1 MMKEL
6 VGKVV
11 RKMGGTVENVVGR
24 FMAPDPASFEAI
36 DWKKWKEH
44 FAQNQE
50 NRTEPDWKN
59 LNRWMRPDL
68 VKCLLPSLQQFE
80 LGDGGGPAQL
90 IAFNA
95 ERFRACAPEIREV
108 VDAWFAE
115 EKEHARLLGCAVERF
130 GGSHIDS
137 HWSFSAFCGVRRLC
151 GVRFE
156 LQVLLLTEI
165 VSAAYYRVLKRHAND
180 QPIKDMCTLINR
192 DEAGHIAFHLD
203 RLAAA
208 DRSILGLSRKVWAAQ
223 FWMNGYAAATVL
235 WISHGPCLIPLGA
248 TTEEYFQEVRAG
260 ISNFTA
266 QLKRRAGS
274 VRAGLVPK
282 LN

>member
-6 VGKVV
+6 VGAIV
-11 RKMGGTVENVVGR
+11 GSIGETVGNTVGKW
-24 FMAPDPASFEAI
+24 MAPDPSSLEAI
-36 DWKKWKEH
+36 DWEKWKEH
-44 FAQNQE
+44 FARNQE
-50 NRTEPDWKN
+50 DRNEPDWEN

-68 VKCLLPSLQQFE
+68 VKRLLPSLQQFE

-95 ERFRACAPEIREV
+95 ENFRSCSPENREV

-115 EKEHARLLGCAVERF
+115 EREHARLLGCAVERF

-137 HWSFSAFCGVRRLC
+137 HWSFSAFCGIRRLC

-180 QPIKDMCTLINR
+180 QPMKDMCSLINR

-208 DRSILGLSRKVWAAQ
+208 DRSILGLTRKIWETQ
-223 FWMNGYAAATVL
+223 FWLNGYAAATVL
-235 WISHGPCLIPLGA
+235 WVSHGPCLIPLGA
-248 TTEEYFQEVRAG
+248 STEEYYGEVRSG
-260 ISNFTA
+260 ISNFVA
-266 QLKRRAGS
+266 QLKRRAGA

>member
-1 MMKEL
+1 MMRKL
-6 VGKVV
+6 LGRVVGKIT
-11 RKMGGTVENVVGR
+11 GNLANVVER
-24 FMAPDPASFEAI
+24 FIAPDPSGFESI
-36 DWKKWKEH
+36 DWAKWNRH
-44 FAQNQE
+44 FTQNQE
-50 NRTEPDWKN
+50 NRTEPNWED

-80 LGDGGGPAQL
+80 LGDGGEPAKL

-95 ERFRACAPEIREV
+95 EAFRSFAPEIREV

-115 EKEHARLLGCAVERF
+115 EKEHARMLGCATERF
-130 GGSHIDS
+130 GGSHIES
-137 HWSFSAFCGVRRLC
+137 HWSFSAFCGVRRLG

-156 LQVLLLTEI
+156 LQILLLTEI

-208 DRSILGLSRKVWAAQ
+208 DYSILGLSRKVWEAQ
-223 FWMNGYAAATVL
+223 FWLNGFAAATLL
-235 WISHGPCLIPLGA
+235 WVSHGPCLIPLGA
-248 TTEEYFQEVRAG
+248 STEEYCREVRTG
-260 ISNFTA
+260 ISNFVA
-266 QLKRRAGS
+266 QLKHRAGS